1 MEKFSVLD
9 LNSRELL
16 GKLQEKASYADPKM
30 RSSTL
35 SPAQPLIGNMITSKK
50 ESNCYNNKPS

>member
-9 LNSRELL
+9 LNSKELL

-30 RSSTL
+30 RSFTL
-35 SPAQPLIGNMITSKK
+35 SPAQPLIGNKTTSKK
-50 ESNCYNNKPS
+50 ESNC